1 MSTIIP
7 EGPVTAVVV
16 FDWTRPLPWRQS
28 SAVARS
34 QGVRELLKHIPAG
47 RVDRNGWTAVHA
59 VAHSGNASL
68 LRSLL
73 KRHPELVDA
82 QPSTRVGTGPTP
94 LHAALSALCPT
105 VGVVAAL
112 LAAGAD
118 PRRPGTIDIRTTD
131 ADGGPLRAVEQT
143 PREIC
148 EVLMDQFPA
157 EQPRLERIR
166 NRLLAAE
173 HEHDRRDLAQVA
185 ASDMHPPPPRRR
197 AI

>member
-1 MSTIIP
+1 MSTTIAD
-7 EGPVTAVVV
+7 GPVTAVVV

-28 SAVARS
+28 SAVART

-59 VAHSGNASL
+59 VAHSGNAAL

-82 QPSTRVGTGPTP
+82 QQDTRVGSGPTP
-94 LHAALSALCPT
+94 LHAALAAIRPAE
-105 VGVVAAL
+105 GVITAL

-131 ADGGPLRAVEQT
+131 NDSALRAVEQT
-143 PREIC
+143 PRDIC
-148 EVLMDQFPA
+148 EVLMDQYPA
-157 EQPRLERIR
+157 EQPCLERIR

-173 HEHDRRDLAQVA
+173 RAHDRRDLEQVA
-185 ASDMHPPPPRRR
+185 ADVRTHPTRRR
-197 AI
+197 AM